1 MKEQYTGIGICHC
14 RQCRLKK
21 RYCSTSAR
29 RYIKRVINKFRR
41 QQLKN
46 ENDVKQEPDF
56 VNQQEAFRRFKRCNV
71 ERWVRNGVVKRHLR
85 PKNIEYSLDELKKAA
100 ANRQDY
106 LII

>member
-1 MKEQYTGIGICHC
+1 MLVDLTKIQ
-14 RQCRLKK
+14 L
-21 RYCSTSAR
+21 RYLEFL
-29 RYIKRVINKFRR
+29 V
-41 QQLKN
+41 

-71 ERWVRNGVVKRHLR
+71 ERWVRNGIVKRHLR

>member
-1 MKEQYTGIGICHC
+1 MLVDLTKIQ
-14 RQCRLKK
+14 L
-21 RYCSTSAR
+21 RYLEFL
-29 RYIKRVINKFRR
+29 V
-41 QQLKN
+41 

>member
-1 MKEQYTGIGICHC
+1 MLVDLTKI
-14 RQCRLKK
+14 
-21 RYCSTSAR
+21 
-29 RYIKRVINKFRR
+29 
-41 QQLKN
+41 QLHYLEFLV